1 MPMPKWMENLPL
13 ESLKSVMNPNADSN
27 GHGDGGPVAE
37 ASGSGE
43 GEGAAK
49 KN

>member
-1 MPMPKWMENLPL
+1 MPKWMENLPL

-27 GHGDGGPVAE
+27 GDGGPVAE